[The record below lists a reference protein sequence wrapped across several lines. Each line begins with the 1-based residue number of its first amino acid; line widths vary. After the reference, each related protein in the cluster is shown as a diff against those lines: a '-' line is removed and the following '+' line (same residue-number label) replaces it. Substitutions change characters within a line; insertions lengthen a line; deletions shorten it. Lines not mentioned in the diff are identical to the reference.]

1 MIACAAYAFNFGTW
15 PRVCEWKRSNESFA
29 AESSRPARLALL
41 PTTLQSK
48 KTAGGMS
55 YARNT
60 VARLVHAHVRPR
72 QPVAGIAQL
81 SAFDAALEANS
92 AAAAPF
98 RQRAVAG
105 AGVGVGHSHLVQK
118 PHAPVASTS
127 STLPPSIKHTSLAS
141 SSSPSSSSTA
151 PGGPVALPD
160 PAARDPDTDLLAY
173 LARLIMRDGKLARAH
188 SALDS
193 MLAQLHLAT
202 SSPPL
207 PILRKAIEVVSPQIR
222 MVGRRKGTKVMQ
234 TPQPLTDKQRTRQAW
249 KWIVDASDKRIGDK
263 EFDFGRRLAL
273 EVLAVLNGQ
282 SEANKSLVGRHQ
294 QGVTGRAK
302 CVPLALCWRSE
313 ALVPMTDSFLCATV
327 SDDRRGTRSR
337 MYTCFRNAT
346 THTHTQPL
354 SLARS
359 LRSRPETRAPR
370 ARRCLCARLGRGA
383 GWCRGGGGERLRGI
397 AFFRMR
403 TCLGAGRPGAGYSL
417 PIMR

>member
-1 MIACAAYAFNFGTW
+1 
-15 PRVCEWKRSNESFA
+15 
-29 AESSRPARLALL
+29 
-41 PTTLQSK
+41 
-48 KTAGGMS
+48 MS

-72 QPVAGIAQL
+72 QPVASISQL

-92 AAAAPF
+92 APAAAAAPF
-98 RQRAVAG
+98 RQRTVAG
-105 AGVGVGHSHLVQK
+105 AGVGVGHSHLVQN
-118 PHAPVASTS
+118 PHSPVASTS

-141 SSSPSSSSTA
+141 SAASSPA
-151 PGGPVALPD
+151 PATGGPVALSD
-160 PAARDPDTDLLAY
+160 PAARDPDTQLLAY

-207 PILRKAIEVVSPQIR
+207 PILRKAIEVASPQIR

-294 QGVTGRAK
+294 QGVTGRAN
-302 CVPLALCWRSE
+302 V
-313 ALVPMTDSFLCATV
+313 
-327 SDDRRGTRSR
+327 
-337 MYTCFRNAT
+337 
-346 THTHTQPL
+346 
-354 SLARS
+354 
-359 LRSRPETRAPR
+359 
-370 ARRCLCARLGRGA
+370 GR
-383 GWCRGGGGERLRGI
+383 
-397 AFFRMR
+397 
-403 TCLGAGRPGAGYSL
+403 
-417 PIMR
+417 

>member
-1 MIACAAYAFNFGTW
+1 VTACAAYSFNFETW
-15 PRVCEWKRSNESFA
+15 PRVCEWKRSNQSL
-29 AESSRPARLALL
+29 SPPPSRDQPDSLSCRQLYS
-41 PTTLQSK
+41 PRHRE
-48 KTAGGMS
+48 GMS

-72 QPVAGIAQL
+72 QPAAGIAQL

-127 STLPPSIKHTSLAS
+127 STLPPSIKHTSLAPS
-141 SSSPSSSSTA
+141 SSSPSSSSTV

-383 GWCRGGGGERLRGI
+383 GWCRGGGGKGYGGSP
-397 AFFRMR
+397 FFE
-403 TCLGAGRPGAGYSL
+403 
-417 PIMR
+417 

>member
-1 MIACAAYAFNFGTW
+1 
-15 PRVCEWKRSNESFA
+15 
-29 AESSRPARLALL
+29 
-41 PTTLQSK
+41 
-48 KTAGGMS
+48 MS

-72 QPVAGIAQL
+72 QPVAGISQL

-98 RQRAVAG
+98 RQRTVAG

-141 SSSPSSSSTA
+141 AASSSTPVSQVA
-151 PGGPVALPD
+151 AGAGPVALPD
-160 PAARDPDTDLLAY
+160 PAVRDPDTELLAY

-222 MVGRRKGTKVMQ
+222 IVGRRKGTKVMQ

-302 CVPLALCWRSE
+302 CVHC
-313 ALVPMTDSFLCATV
+313 
-327 SDDRRGTRSR
+327 
-337 MYTCFRNAT
+337 
-346 THTHTQPL
+346 
-354 SLARS
+354 SLA
-359 LRSRPETRAPR
+359 
-370 ARRCLCARLGRGA
+370 
-383 GWCRGGGGERLRGI
+383 
-397 AFFRMR
+397 F
-403 TCLGAGRPGAGYSL
+403 
-417 PIMR
+417 